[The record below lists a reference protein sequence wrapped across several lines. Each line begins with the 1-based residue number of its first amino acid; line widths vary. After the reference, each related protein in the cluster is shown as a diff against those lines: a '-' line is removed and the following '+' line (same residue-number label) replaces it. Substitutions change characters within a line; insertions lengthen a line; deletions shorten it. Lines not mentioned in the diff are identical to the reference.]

1 MATVLERLRRLDEEA
16 YLRFANAD
24 LDVPSRLKPARRSGR
39 TLIEAEDGYISLGR
53 SAVRHW
59 GVLAVAI
66 LLALVAGIGAGG
78 VISPTYTAR
87 AEVIM
92 GKSLNLGNTAAISGF
107 PQAEAQLAQNYSR
120 LAGTPSFNASLG
132 SHLGH
137 PVQGSVTASQVAQS
151 PVIDVY
157 GSSRTQAGALALANA
172 GSAALIDAIN
182 TVNQQTTGANQS
194 LLDQY
199 QAAARVLEQ
208 DQQQV
213 SSLQAQVN
221 SAKGATTARLQQ
233 QLVEA
238 SAAVDLDRFKLNSLG
253 NQYQAQFNPSL
264 AIEQTVTPLGRA
276 QAQGGNLLTHMEIG
290 GIAGLVGGLLL
301 GLAIAAFLDVRADRR
316 GARLFKFPSG

>member
-1 MATVLERLRRLDEEA
+1 
-16 YLRFANAD
+16 
-24 LDVPSRLKPARRSGR
+24 
-39 TLIEAEDGYISLGR
+39 LI
-53 SAVRHW
+53 V
-59 GVLAVAI
+59 
-66 LLALVAGIGAGG
+66 
-78 VISPTYTAR
+78 
-87 AEVIM
+87 

-107 PQAEAQLAQNYSR
+107 PAAEAQLAQNYSR
-120 LAGTPSFNASLG
+120 LAVTPSFDAGLR
-132 SHLGH
+132 SHLGQ

-157 GSSRTQAGALALANA
+157 GSSRTQASALALANA

-182 TVNQQTTGANQS
+182 AVNQQTTGANQS

-208 DQQQV
+208 DEQQV

-221 SAKGATTARLQQ
+221 SAKGAANARLQQ
-233 QLVEA
+233 QLVDA
-238 SAAVDLDRFKLNSLG
+238 SAAVDLDKFKLNALG

-276 QAQGGNLLTHMEIG
+276 EAQGGNLPTHVEIG

-316 GARLFKFPSG
+316 GPRPFNFNVPRY